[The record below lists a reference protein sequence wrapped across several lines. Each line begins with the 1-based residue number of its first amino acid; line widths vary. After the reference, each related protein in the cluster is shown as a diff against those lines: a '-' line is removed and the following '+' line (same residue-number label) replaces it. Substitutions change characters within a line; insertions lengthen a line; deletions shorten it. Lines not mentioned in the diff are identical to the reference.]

1 MNGSAANFTK
11 IAIYYYRAV
20 PLLSHGA
27 IIIVN
32 TIANAKTNKNTNI
45 CGTYYVQMQIQ
56 IQECKVAICPLVVDT
71 WGHQFKRML
80 WCGTT
85 EWWLLSD

>member
-11 IAIYYYRAV
+11 IAIHYYRAV
-20 PLLSHGA
+20 QLLSHGA
-27 IIIVN
+27 IIIEN

-45 CGTYYVQMQIQ
+45 CANANT
-56 IQECKVAICPLVVDT
+56 IQECEETICPLVVDT